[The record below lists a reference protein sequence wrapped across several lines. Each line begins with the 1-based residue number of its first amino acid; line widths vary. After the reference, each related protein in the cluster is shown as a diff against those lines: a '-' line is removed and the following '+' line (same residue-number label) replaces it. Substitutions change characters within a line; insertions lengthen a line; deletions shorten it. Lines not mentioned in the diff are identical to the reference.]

1 MKKLKS
7 SMIMGIVGLF
17 PILAFAQSTPNV
29 TTNVKASATL
39 AAVCTISAQN
49 VNFGQISLPV
59 GSQTATANMT
69 VECTKGSPYTIGLTY
84 GGIYGGQGAGDY
96 WVPTGSTGQA
106 AIYTEY
112 NSSGQAIGS
121 LVSPNQPPNSTWNQS
136 NTHPVYTV
144 NATYY
149 AYGKIVGSASG
160 DAIGYSIQVPNNP
173 SEVWNAGNYTYTSTG
188 TGANQ
193 SIPLVATLSPSQTSN
208 TYPAADTYLD
218 TVTATIQY

>member
-1 MKKLKS
+1 MKKLQHS
-7 SMIMGIVGLF
+7 IIMAMMGLF
-17 PILAFAQSTPNV
+17 PLLVYAQSTHNT

-49 VNFGQISLPV
+49 VNFGQISLPI
-59 GSQTATANMT
+59 GSQTATSSMT
-69 VECTKGSPYTIGLTY
+69 VECTKGSPYTIALTY

-96 WVPTGSTGQA
+96 WIPTGSTGSA

-121 LVSPNQPPNSTWNQS
+121 LVSWNQPPNSTWNQS
-136 NTHPVYTV
+136 INSPVYTV

-149 AYGKIVGSASG
+149 GYGKMVGSSSG
-160 DAIGYSIQVPNNP
+160 DSIAYAIQVPNQP
-173 SEVWNAGNYTYTSTG
+173 SEVWNAGNYNYTSTG
-188 TGANQ
+188 TGVNQ
-193 SIPLVATLSPSQTSN
+193 TIPVVATLVPSQTTD

-218 TVTATIQY
+218 TVTATITY